1 MGNVNTRKFLDL
13 SEANNIY
20 FGIAGEY
27 IIPVVIDQL
36 YILAMAHA
44 LEIVKNNKGG
54 NKLIVDNV
62 FTYTSKRKTKTTIR
76 WEYLKR

>member
-1 MGNVNTRKFLDL
+1 MDL

-20 FGIAGEY
+20 FGMAGEY
-27 IIPVVIDQL
+27 IIPVVIDQF

-44 LEIVKNNKGG
+44 LEIVKNKGG
-54 NKLIVDNV
+54 NKLIVENV

-76 WEYLKR
+76 WEYSKR